1 MEKAYPK
8 TIFMSKKPEDNIDLS
23 PEALSAMQDAQ
34 KDMNFEE
41 ELNIAQDAEP
51 ANDTASINQAYQDE
65 VTNLKD
71 QLLRALAEQENT
83 RKRAEK
89 NMADA
94 RNYAVAGFAK
104 DLLEVADNLRR
115 ALDAVPEDQRAG
127 NVLMEG
133 VQATERAMLSVFD
146 RHGLKQIAP
155 EKNVEK
161 FDANMH
167 EVMFEAPMEG
177 METRTI
183 IEVLEVGYTLN
194 GRLIRPARVGVV
206 K

>member
-1 MEKAYPK
+1 MNKK
-8 TIFMSKKPEDNIDLS
+8 TEDNIDIS
-23 PEALSAMQDAQ
+23 PEAMAAMEDAQ
-34 KDMNFEE
+34 ADMNLEE
-41 ELNIAQDAEP
+41 ELNLEQPEP
-51 ANDTASINQAYQDE
+51 ANDAASVNQAYQDE
-65 VTNLKD
+65 VTCLKD
-71 QLLRALAEQENT
+71 QLLRSLAEQENT

-89 NMADA
+89 NMSDA

-115 ALDAVPEDQRAG
+115 ALDAVPEADRID
-127 NVLMEG
+127 NPLMEG
-133 VQATERAMLSVFD
+133 VTATERAMLAVFD

-155 EKNVEK
+155 EKTVEK
-161 FDANMH
+161 FDANSH

-177 METRTI
+177 LEAGTI